1 MLRLLWEMVPC
12 LLVGALIGRWRPQW
26 ITPLATPLVR
36 YGVPVSLMGLLLHGG
51 LNRSLLLMALLSV
64 TAIALMLVL
73 LRGCRF
79 ITDALA
85 MPDQQLAS
93 CIGNTAYFGIPA
105 ALALLP
111 AEALP
116 VSIGYDFG
124 ATLLAW
130 GLGPLW
136 LHQRNHH
143 GHGGYWRALASHL
156 MASPATRG
164 LIGALIVMATP
175 WHDVISAG
183 LWLPSRVVIVLALA
197 VVGMRLGSIA
207 ARARATA
214 PSGLHA
220 PLVCKLLLFPLLML
234 LICLPLPLSLLA
246 KKALVL
252 QAAAPTAISVLLMAE
267 SEQCDP
273 SASAQLI
280 LRSTLI
286 ALVSVPLWSF
296 VLNRLF

>member
-1 MLRLLWEMVPC
+1 MVPC
-12 LLVGALIGRWRPQW
+12 LVIGALIGRCRPLW

-36 YGVPVSLMGLLLHGG
+36 YGVPISLMGLLLHGG
-51 LNRSLLLMALLSV
+51 FNRSLLLMALLSV
-64 TAIALMLVL
+64 AVIGLMLAL
-73 LRGCRF
+73 LRFSRSF
-79 ITDALA
+79 SNVLVL
-85 MPDQQLAS
+85 PDLQLAS

-111 AEALP
+111 PEALP
-116 VSIGYDFG
+116 ISIGYDFG

-136 LHQRNHH
+136 LTKKSSH
-143 GHGGYWRALASHL
+143 GVHDERWSAFLRHL
-156 MASPATRG
+156 LASPATRG
-164 LIGALIVMATP
+164 LIGALIVLATP
-175 WHDVISAG
+175 WHEAISTS

-207 ARARATA
+207 QFGRPALSVSLTY
-214 PSGLHA
+214 
-220 PLVCKLLLFPLLML
+220 PLLCKLLLFPTLML
-234 LICLPLPLSLLA
+234 LISLSLPLPLLA
-246 KKALVL
+246 RKALVL

-267 SEQCDP
+267 SEQCDAAP
-273 SASAQLI
+273 SAQLV

-286 ALVSVPLWSF
+286 ALVSVPLWSV